1 MVAQTARSLLQ
12 TAYTRKLPI
21 RLIGV
26 RLTNFDEEEQMELS
40 LFPSKKKKQDILTVV
55 DTLRKKFGDDVIHVG
70 GG

>member
-1 MVAQTARSLLQ
+1 
-12 TAYTRKLPI
+12 
-21 RLIGV
+21 
-26 RLTNFDEEEQMELS
+26 MELS